1 MFRTIGAPQP
11 EVFHRGTSDVYLT
24 EGLVLQCQT
33 DGQLAAVLC
42 AELAK
47 MVAEREAAAPTGVR
61 QPDKLPPIDVPVSA
75 DGFAGAPDQ
84 TRLRELA
91 DYEKRKQQS
100 RQEKLPPP
108 DPQALAKDYLRT
120 YLLRAGY
127 APRDIDAAA
136 PLLQAAAAN
145 YVFEKQ
151 MANAPGPVTADPPP
165 GPPAGPAP
173 QW

>member
-1 MFRTIGAPQP
+1 VR
-11 EVFHRGTSDVYLT
+11 
-24 EGLVLQCQT
+24 QCQT

-47 MVAEREAAAPTGVR
+47 MVAEREAAAPGSTRR
-61 QPDKLPPIDVPVSA
+61 QDRPPPPDVPIGG

-91 DYEKRKQQS
+91 DYERQKKQQAP
-100 RQEKLPPP
+100 QAKLPPP

-127 APRDIDAAA
+127 SPQDIDAAA
-136 PLLQAAAAN
+136 PLLHAAAAN

-151 MANAPGPVTADPPP
+151 MTATPPPAPVATPSPAANALGGNLTPVP
-165 GPPAGPAP
+165 
-173 QW
+173 